1 MRHIAM
7 RTMAARHCGDAVP
20 DAVFAPVATRLPRL
34 VQRALRLRVPAAL
47 VRSTIK
53 RCFATLGPPMKEEHM
68 AKTHTIEI
76 TGFAFPDNT
85 PVAQGDT
92 VEWIN
97 KMGMDHTVTADEGEF
112 DSGPF
117 GEDETFSYQFDTAGA
132 FAYHCNIH
140 RRMKGKVTVT

>member
-1 MRHIAM
+1 MLRSDWRDH
-7 RTMAARHCGDAVP
+7 RCG
-20 DAVFAPVATRLPRL
+20 T
-34 VQRALRLRVPAAL
+34 
-47 VRSTIK
+47 S
-53 RCFATLGPPMKEEHM
+53 RCEQWRR
-68 AKTHTIEI
+68 
-76 TGFAFPDNT
+76 GFAFPDNT